1 MSMEKSDIIKE
12 VSENLRKLSITFRYL
27 EPVQQY
33 LNGIYDEPCSND
45 NSRFI
50 IIKPIRIDK
59 YQTLTYMQSGR
70 YFKPISRLIMYDK
83 ILDKEVTEEII

>member
-1 MSMEKSDIIKE
+1 MSMERSDIIKE

-27 EPVQQY
+27 EPVKQY
-33 LNGIYDEPCSND
+33 RNGIHDESYLND
-45 NSRFI
+45 NSKFI

-70 YFKPISRLIMYDK
+70 YFKPISRLIMPDR
-83 ILDKEVTEEII
+83 ILDEEVTEEII